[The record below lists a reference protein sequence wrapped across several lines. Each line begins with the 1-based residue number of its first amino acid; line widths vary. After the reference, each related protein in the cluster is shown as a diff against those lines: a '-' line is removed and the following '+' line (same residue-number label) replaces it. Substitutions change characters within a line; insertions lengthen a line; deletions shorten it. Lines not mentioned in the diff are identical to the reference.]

1 MDAFEERFKC
11 CDKKEKFKE
20 LLKYMP
26 DKVKKFVIN
35 KMSKPGTWGSFVES
49 FVHKYQQRYLHQV
62 EDLENQRFDPG
73 ESLSR
78 SSVCFSFR
86 SFIGVQSLVLICG
99 HSLVFSSP
107 IIESGQ
113 SLTEFVESRFRL
125 YDDHQKGVPESVQIW
140 STINHIDGDLK
151 QKLCYNRDTSRS
163 SFIERCRL
171 IESAGD
177 DESDYSDEENERPI
191 AVRNGGNSPA
201 IESNDQSDATNPIDQ
216 SSTPTY
222 AASEDSSDDRPM
234 AEEEEEEE
242 DREVILI
249 EDSDEEVDEGHP
261 YTPRS
266 IKREYSQ
273 TSLKRAGE
281 DLTSSQKKRRN

>member
-1 MDAFEERFKC
+1 MA
-11 CDKKEKFKE
+11 
-20 LLKYMP
+20 
-26 DKVKKFVIN
+26 I
-35 KMSKPGTWGSFVES
+35 
-49 FVHKYQQRYLHQV
+49 
-62 EDLENQRFDPG
+62 
-73 ESLSR
+73 LS
-78 SSVCFSFR
+78 
-86 SFIGVQSLVLICG
+86 
-99 HSLVFSSP
+99 SSP

-113 SLTEFVESRFRL
+113 SLTEFVQNRFRL

-171 IESAGD
+171 IESTGD
-177 DESDYSDEENERPI
+177 DESDYSDEETSETPI
-191 AVRNGGNSPA
+191 ALRNGGNSPA

-222 AASEDSSDDRPM
+222 AASEDSTDDRANERM
-234 AEEEEEEE
+234 AEEEEEEEE

-249 EDSDEEVDEGHP
+249 EDSDEEIDENHLNVL
-261 YTPRS
+261 RS

-273 TSLKRAGE
+273 TSLKRVGE
-281 DLTSSQKKRRN
+281 DYHSSQKKRRN